1 MDKFK
6 EILKRKVKDE
16 TAAFAILT
24 CMIITFF
31 TTIGVNEFIRYNR
44 IEQASS
50 NLEIELSQSEQ
61 GDQTN
66 TFSTLNEITSQEE
79 LKDLEEKEKDEGKE
93 EEEKEQGKKNDKKE
107 ESTNKYNGKYYI
119 KVNYG
124 AQVVN
129 IYTKDSKGN
138 YTVPVKAM
146 VCSTGINTPTSGVY
160 TIGYRW
166 EWLRMIG
173 DVYGHYV
180 TQICGDILFHSV
192 PYLEKGNHSSLEWW
206 AYDQLGT
213 KASLGCVRLTTKDA
227 LWIYN
232 NISYG
237 TKVEFYSSSNP
248 GPLGKPSA
256 MKISNA
262 PNNVKGWD
270 PTDPDSRNPW
280 PKYLESLEEA
290 NETKNEVVNEVIDT
304 PVNDVVNEVIDDPV
318 NDIVNDI
325 VDNPVND
332 IANEVIEEP
341 INDVV
346 NDITNTPIND
356 VANNEESPQVN
367 SITNKDDNVNKTNT
381 TTNDKVN
388 NTTKDE
394 IEKEPINDVSS
405 AEQNEL
411 EDNVYVSELL

>member
-6 EILKRKVKDE
+6 EMLKRKVKDE

-79 LKDLEEKEKDEGKE
+79 LKELEEKEKKDEETKKENE
-93 EEEKEQGKKNDKKE
+93 EEYEKLKNE
-107 ESTNKYNGKYYI
+107 NKISSAANKYYI

-124 AQVVN
+124 AQVVTVYKKGTN
-129 IYTKDSKGN
+129 GKYTD
-138 YTVPVKAM
+138 PVRAM
-146 VCSTGINTPTSGVY
+146 ICSTGTYTPTQG
-160 TIGYRW
+160 TYRTLGKGNW
-166 EWLRMIG
+166 WPLMG
-173 DVYGHYV
+173 DVYGQYS
-180 TQICGDILFHSV
+180 TWICDDILFHSV
-192 PYLEKGNHSSLEWW
+192 PYLKSGDKSSLEYW
-206 AYDQLGT
+206 AYDQLGQRV
-213 KASLGCVRLTTKDA
+213 SMGCVRLTVEDA
-227 LWIYN
+227 KWIYDN
-232 NISYG
+232 CAVG
-237 TKVEFYSSSNP
+237 TQVEFYSSSNP

-332 IANEVIEEP
+332 IANEVIDEP

-367 SITNKDDNVNKTNT
+367 DIDKTNSVANDE
-381 TTNDKVN
+381 TNN
-388 NTTKDE
+388 ESKDE
-394 IEKEPINDVSS
+394 LEKEPINDVSS

>member
-1 MDKFK
+1 
-6 EILKRKVKDE
+6 
-16 TAAFAILT
+16 
-24 CMIITFF
+24 
-31 TTIGVNEFIRYNR
+31 
-44 IEQASS
+44 
-50 NLEIELSQSEQ
+50 
-61 GDQTN
+61 
-66 TFSTLNEITSQEE
+66 
-79 LKDLEEKEKDEGKE
+79 
-93 EEEKEQGKKNDKKE
+93 
-107 ESTNKYNGKYYI
+107 
-119 KVNYG
+119 
-124 AQVVN
+124 
-129 IYTKDSKGN
+129 
-138 YTVPVKAM
+138 M

-227 LWIYN
+227 LWIYK

-290 NETKNEVVNEVIDT
+290 NETKNEVANEVIDT
-304 PVNDVVNEVIDDPV
+304 PVNDVVNEVVDDPV

-332 IANEVIEEP
+332 ISNEVIEEP

-394 IEKEPINDVSS
+394 LEKEPINDVSS

>member
-290 NETKNEVVNEVIDT
+290 NETKNEVANEVIDT
-304 PVNDVVNEVIDDPV
+304 PVNDVVNEVVDDPV

-332 IANEVIEEP
+332 IANEVIDEP

-367 SITNKDDNVNKTNT
+367 DIDKTNSVANDE
-381 TTNDKVN
+381 TNN
-388 NTTKDE
+388 ESKDE
-394 IEKEPINDVSS
+394 LEKEPINDVSS

>member
-227 LWIYN
+227 LWIYK

-280 PKYLESLEEA
+280 PKYLRLM
-290 NETKNEVVNEVIDT
+290 KLRMKL
-304 PVNDVVNEVIDDPV
+304 
-318 NDIVNDI
+318 
-325 VDNPVND
+325 
-332 IANEVIEEP
+332 
-341 INDVV
+341 
-346 NDITNTPIND
+346 
-356 VANNEESPQVN
+356 QM
-367 SITNKDDNVNKTNT
+367 K
-381 TTNDKVN
+381 
-388 NTTKDE
+388 
-394 IEKEPINDVSS
+394 
-405 AEQNEL
+405 
-411 EDNVYVSELL
+411 

>member
-6 EILKRKVKDE
+6 EMLKRKVKDE

-79 LKDLEEKEKDEGKE
+79 LKELEEKEKKDEETKKENE
-93 EEEKEQGKKNDKKE
+93 EEYEKLKNE
-107 ESTNKYNGKYYI
+107 NKISSAANKYYI

-124 AQVVN
+124 AQVVTVYKKGTN
-129 IYTKDSKGN
+129 GKYTD
-138 YTVPVKAM
+138 PVRAM
-146 VCSTGINTPTSGVY
+146 ICSTGTYTPTQG
-160 TIGYRW
+160 TYRTLGKGNW
-166 EWLRMIG
+166 WPLMG
-173 DVYGHYV
+173 DVYGQYS
-180 TQICGDILFHSV
+180 TWICDDILFHSV
-192 PYLEKGNHSSLEWW
+192 PYLKSGDKSSLEYW
-206 AYDQLGT
+206 AYDQLGQRV
-213 KASLGCVRLTTKDA
+213 SMGCVRLTVEDA
-227 LWIYN
+227 KWIYDN
-232 NISYG
+232 CAVG
-237 TKVEFYSSSNP
+237 TQVEFYSSSNP

-290 NETKNEVVNEVIDT
+290 NETKNEVVNEVIYT

-332 IANEVIEEP
+332 IANEVIDEP

-367 SITNKDDNVNKTNT
+367 DIDKTNSVANDE
-381 TTNDKVN
+381 TNN
-388 NTTKDE
+388 ESKDE
-394 IEKEPINDVSS
+394 LEKEPINDVSS